1 MADRGAMNV
10 TTANLAYFWGEDA
23 WGMERAV
30 RRMALV
36 LGGDD
41 GTGDGLV
48 DGATALEIWRIDAE
62 AETTGGIGSAARL
75 LDRIAERLGT
85 APLFGGGTLVML
97 RQPTPLL
104 REKASRERLVLL
116 IGDVPSGNALAI
128 TELADGGSRPSKA
141 AEGLREAVKEH
152 GGTVREY
159 PALTRERME
168 RWIAERAGELG
179 LTLGQGAARLLAERV
194 GAFVRE
200 GDVDRR
206 RQTELADGEL
216 EKLALLRPDDVAT
229 REDVA
234 DSVPEAIPGSSWA
247 FLDAVALRHP
257 ADAAR
262 IAERLL
268 EGGTPM
274 PVLLAQV
281 HRRLRELVVVR
292 DHLATGTR
300 PADLVRELKLQPY
313 RAQKLAEQAGAW
325 APAELDG
332 ALDGLLELDLA
343 SKGISLDGGSRAMSD
358 ARSALGL
365 QAWIAGSIAR
375 TR

>member
-1 MADRGAMNV
+1 MADHGAMSAATTNV
-10 TTANLAYFWGEDA
+10 AYFWGEDA

-30 RRMALV
+30 RGMALA

-41 GTGDGLV
+41 RTGDGLA
-48 DGATALEIWRIDAE
+48 DGATALEIWRVDAE
-62 AETTGGIGSAARL
+62 AETSAGAGSAARL

-104 REKASRERLVLL
+104 REKANRERLVGL
-116 IGDVPSGNALAI
+116 ISDVPPGNALAI

-168 RWIAERAGELG
+168 RWIGERAGELG
-179 LTLGQGAARLLAERV
+179 LTLGPGAARLLAERV

-216 EKLALLRPDDVAT
+216 EKLALLRPEGVAT

-234 DSVPEAIPGSSWA
+234 ESVPEAIPGSSWA

-257 ADAAR
+257 ADASR

-292 DHLATGTR
+292 DHLAAGTR
-300 PADLVRELKLQPY
+300 PPDLVRELKLQPY
-313 RAQKLAEQAGAW
+313 RAQKLAEQAGGW

-343 SKGISLDGGSRAMSD
+343 SKGISLDGAPRAMSD

-365 QAWIAGSIAR
+365 QAWIAASVGR